1 MKMRLTLGILMLWIL
16 SVIKVLNLAADGAWE
31 QKADMPAAKSGH
43 KAEVINGNIYIIDG
57 PAHNDTPFA
66 TVEVYDTGEF
76 HQSVDPIGKR
86 LERWGMIKKVDILPR

>member
-57 PAHNDTPFA
+57 PAHNDPPLQLLRSTTQESSTKVLIRSA
-66 TVEVYDTGEF
+66 NALRRGE
-76 HQSVDPIGKR
+76 
-86 LERWGMIKKVDILPR
+86 

>member
-1 MKMRLTLGILMLWIL
+1 MKIRLTLGILMLWAL
-16 SVIKVLNLAADGAWE
+16 SVIKVVNLAADGTWE
-31 QKADMPAAKSGH
+31 QKADMPDAKAGH

-76 HQSVDPIGKR
+76 PQSVDPTGK
-86 LERWGMIKKVDILPR
+86 LLKTWGVIKKVDILPR